1 MSERAVRWAGGAA
14 IAFVILTLI
23 AVFASGSPPAA
34 DDPVNKIRDYF
45 VDNRSTL
52 LLVNLLGLLSIP
64 LVIWFFVVLR
74 EVLRGDRTANA
85 LGTASLAGVLVTAAT
100 VIVGGSLATAPVY
113 VDGVADKLSDDT
125 LRIVFDGQS
134 LMFAAAS
141 AGIVVLSLSAAL
153 AIRRTGALPAYTMW
167 LGLLATVGN
176 IVALF
181 STLDAGMSVLGLF
194 GVLTLILFVLAAGI
208 AMAAGKATSAPVA
221 A

>member
-1 MSERAVRWAGGAA
+1 MSERAVRWAGVAA
-14 IAFVILTLI
+14 IAFVVMTLI

-34 DDPVNKIRDYF
+34 DDSVDKIRTYL

-74 EVLRGDRTANA
+74 EVVRGDRMANA
-85 LGTASLAGVLVTAAT
+85 LGTASLAGLLVTAAT
-100 VIVGGSLATAPVY
+100 VMVGGSLGTAPVY
-113 VDGVADKLSDDT
+113 VDGVAQKLSGDT
-125 LRIVFDGQS
+125 IRIVFEAQI

-141 AGIVVLSLSAAL
+141 AGIVVLSLAAAL

-167 LGLLATVGN
+167 LGLLAAVAN

-181 STLDAGMSVLGLF
+181 STLDAGLSLLGLF
-194 GVLTLILFVLAAGI
+194 GVLTLTLFVLVAGI
-208 AMAAGKATSAPVA
+208 AMATGKATPTPA
-221 A
+221 AT